1 MFVTSIAQ
9 IIKNS
14 GGVVPDYMLQM
25 KKVRKSEVKMRA
37 KKPLEREDIS
47 TKIRAEK
54 LPLPKNLDKPRQQEK
69 SSQQARTENKVD
81 KLKKKPA
88 KEKGMKNKLPVKGKE
103 KLKQNKKK

>member
-1 MFVTSIAQ
+1 
-9 IIKNS
+9 
-14 GGVVPDYMLQM
+14 MLQM

-54 LPLPKNLDKPRQQEK
+54 LPLPKNLDKPEKQEK
-69 SSQQARTENKVD
+69 STQQARTKNKND

-88 KEKGMKNKLPVKGKE
+88 KEKDMKNKLLVKGKE
-103 KLKQNKKK
+103 KLKKNKKII